1 MSMAAWSEG
10 THIPSHGAHVV
21 LLRPATASDRRQGR
35 PCRPSRMARA
45 SRSQDADHHIR
56 CIGEDEIKRSVT
68 QQDEADF
75 QASKLKVGKAS
86 KLDKELFRY
95 QPRGVVSI
103 CQSAN
108 SCLSVGQSELA
119 SAHACTRSVSAPSSS
134 CRSDNRA
141 RTSVRWRSLIART
154 SSQCFEALSDR
165 SSSVRTSAMGNPRS
179 RQRRMNRR
187 RVIADIS

>member
-10 THIPSHGAHVV
+10 THIPSHRAHVV

-75 QASKLKVGKAS
+75 QASKLKVRK
-86 KLDKELFRY
+86 
-95 QPRGVVSI
+95 GVE
-103 CQSAN
+103 
-108 SCLSVGQSELA
+108 VGQGALSIPAPGGGLDM
-119 SAHACTRSVSAPSSS
+119 SVSEQ
-134 CRSDNRA
+134 
-141 RTSVRWRSLIART
+141 L
-154 SSQCFEALSDR
+154 FERGAIR
-165 SSSVRTSAMGNPRS
+165 IGVRTCLHEIG
-179 RQRRMNRR
+179 
-187 RVIADIS
+187 